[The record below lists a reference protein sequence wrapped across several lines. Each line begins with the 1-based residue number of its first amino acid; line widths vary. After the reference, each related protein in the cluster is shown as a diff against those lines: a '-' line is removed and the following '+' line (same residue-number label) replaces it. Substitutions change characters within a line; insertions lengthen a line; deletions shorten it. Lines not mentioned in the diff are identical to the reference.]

1 MITTKNKTNEKEL
14 KMTPQERKDKVK
26 VLLDEHQEYFRLND
40 IVDPAF
46 IPKMAYRPKDK
57 DEKYLSFFTSELE
70 NNKEIYTEF
79 VSVDYDSED
88 PLRTLYM
95 LPFNPHWKEEYEM
108 ITSSS
113 GFQRHLVPTAELKV
127 INDIKSRTPKK
138 EVKKKEIKS
147 IKDFGLMNP
156 DEDCTLQ
163 NITLKDIAALWLK
176 KPVSDKK
183 WLNKIIKQK

>member
-1 MITTKNKTNEKEL
+1 MITTKNKSNEKRL
-14 KMTPQERKDKVK
+14 NMTPQERKDKVK
-26 VLLDEHQEYFRLND
+26 VLLSEHDEYFRLND
-40 IVDPAF
+40 IVNPAF

-70 NNKEIYTEF
+70 SNKEIYTEF

-88 PLRTLYM
+88 PVRTLYM

-113 GFQRHLVPTAELKV
+113 GFQRHLVPTGELKV
-127 INDIKSRTPKK
+127 INDIKTRKPK
-138 EVKKKEIKS
+138 EVKKIVE

-156 DEDCTLQ
+156 DEDCTLS

-176 KPVSDKK
+176 KPVSDKQ
-183 WLNKIIKQK
+183 WLNKIIKNKK